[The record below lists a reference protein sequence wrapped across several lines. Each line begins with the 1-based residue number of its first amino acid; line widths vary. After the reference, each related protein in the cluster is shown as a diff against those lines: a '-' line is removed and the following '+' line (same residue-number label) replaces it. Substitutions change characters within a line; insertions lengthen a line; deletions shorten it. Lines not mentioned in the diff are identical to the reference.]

1 MAQTDILDLDVLI
14 PSTCIIKIQ
23 GKELEAHPLSI
34 KQLIRITNLRDELSK
49 KRDPYKMYDT
59 IIDVLSPMIPAL
71 KTDKTIDLNIGQLY
85 AIINFAQKISMPAG
99 IMPVTQEAVPKKK
112 VDSQSP

>member
-1 MAQTDILDLDVLI
+1 MSQTDLLDLDVLI

-34 KQLIRITNLRDELSK
+34 KQLIRITNLREELSK
-49 KRDPYKMYDT
+49 KKDPYKMYDT
-59 IIDVLSPMIPAL
+59 IIDVLAPMIPAL
-71 KTDKTIDLNIGQLY
+71 KTDKTIDLNIAQLY
-85 AIINFAQKISMPAG
+85 AIINFAQKISMPEGLMQATKE
-99 IMPVTQEAVPKKK
+99 VTPKKK